1 MGSVPIGQ
9 AVKDVLRRTLAYE
22 MFERG
27 RRTRQLAR
35 WEQAGRPVPPPH
47 LYKQSQ
53 LKHYAERCSLDVLVE
68 TGTCLGD
75 MVYALRDVFSEIHSI
90 ELDEALYRRA
100 RNRLA
105 GLQHVSLLLG
115 DSVRVLPG
123 IVAALQ
129 RPCLFWLDAHYS
141 GGATARG
148 EFETPVAQE
157 LQCILRD
164 CRVRHVILIDDARE
178 FTGSRDYPTLD
189 EVRSL
194 VQQKRPGWT
203 VEVEHDIIRIHER
216 CD

>member
-1 MGSVPIGQ
+1 MGSVLIGQ
-9 AVKDVLRRTLAYE
+9 AVKDVLRRTRVYE
-22 MFERG
+22 MYERS
-27 RRTRQLAR
+27 RRIRQLTR

-53 LKHYAERCSLDVLVE
+53 LRHYAERFSLDALVE

-90 ELDEALYRRA
+90 ELDEGLYRRA

-105 GLQHVSLLLG
+105 GLQHVSLTLG

-123 IVAALQ
+123 IVAVLQ

-148 EFETPVAQE
+148 ELETPVARE

-178 FTGSRDYPTLD
+178 FTGNRDYPTLD

-194 VQQKRPGWT
+194 VQQRHPGWT
-203 VEVEHDIIRIHER
+203 VEVEHDIIRIQER
-216 CD
+216 

>member
-9 AVKDVLRRTLAYE
+9 AVKNVLRRTRAYE
-22 MFERG
+22 MFEHS
-27 RRTRQLAR
+27 RRIRQLTR

-47 LYKQSQ
+47 LYKQGQ
-53 LKHYAERCSLDVLVE
+53 LKRYAERFSLDVLVE

-75 MVYALRDVFSEIHSI
+75 MVYAVRDVFREIHSI
-90 ELDEALYRRA
+90 ELNESFYRRA
-100 RNRLA
+100 RRRLA
-105 GLQHVSLLLG
+105 GLPHVSLILG

-148 EFETPVAQE
+148 ELETPVAQE

-178 FTGSRDYPTLD
+178 FTGSRDYPTLG
-189 EVRSL
+189 EARAL
-194 VQQKRPGWT
+194 VLQRHLDWM

-216 CD
+216 CN

>member
-1 MGSVPIGQ
+1 MGSVLIGQ
-9 AVKDVLRRTLAYE
+9 AVKDVLRRTRAYE
-22 MFERG
+22 MYERG
-27 RRTRQLAR
+27 RRIRQLTR

-53 LKHYAERCSLDVLVE
+53 LKRCAERFSLDVLVE

-105 GLQHVSLLLG
+105 GLQHVSLTLG

-123 IVAALQ
+123 IVAALR

-148 EFETPVAQE
+148 EIETPVAQE

-178 FTGSRDYPTLD
+178 FTGNRDYPTLD

-194 VQQKRPGWT
+194 VQQRRPGWA